1 MTNKL
6 DEKRAAVDSA
16 EAIFDA
22 AQAAIARHS
31 TDLQNQQNAIAREQ
45 AKLIALQAH
54 AGALYETRAKGSAQ
68 LDATKEAYSAEL
80 VVNVSGLLV
89 RLHAIEPVEYYEK
102 IQAAAII
109 LRSATR
115 SELDTPISAKYFGP
129 HPVVKQAI
137 AFAPARSE
145 LDTPVFELGAAVPGL
160 TDWASRR
167 DRLIPQLEQ
176 LHAELTRLM
185 ADAAPRATLSVAE
198 HEAA

>member
-137 AFAPARSE
+137 
-145 LDTPVFELGAAVPGL
+145 VPGL